1 MGRGTRGLA
10 CIMALAGLAAC
21 ATPPAAVKHEVV
33 TIDRMVSRV
42 SDLHANR
49 GKQLDLFVRE
59 KVPAAV
65 LANGKAAPGT
75 VALFVHGGYSPATLA
90 FDVAYRDYSWM
101 QYLAEAGFDV
111 FAMDMTGY
119 GRSSRPMMDDPCNL
133 AADAQKA
140 LIPKTLRAPCKPK
153 YAYQLVTSDT
163 ETADIDR
170 VVDAIRA
177 LRGVDKITLIGWS
190 GGGIRT
196 GTYTVRH
203 PEKVDKLIIHASS
216 NYSRTNPDNPPKL
229 PAAGV
234 PVTMQTREV
243 GEKTRWLGTQKCQGQ
258 VEPGMPDVIWKLKS
272 DADPIGATWGNGGLR
287 APSRT
292 YWGWNANAA
301 RKITVPTLF
310 LVGEADNLT
319 KSNRELLEDL
329 GSETKAFLGIACGT
343 HFTVWEKQHRVL
355 KRASLEWLQSTSING
370 ARTGVFRADEE
381 GRIAPSN

>member
-1 MGRGTRGLA
+1 MRLAIRGMTCVLA
-10 CIMALAGLAAC
+10 MVGLAAC
-21 ATPPAAVKHEVV
+21 ATPPAATKQEVV
-33 TIDRMVSRV
+33 TIDRIVSRV
-42 SDLHANR
+42 SDLHANA
-49 GKQLDLFVRE
+49 GQQLGLFVRE
-59 KVPAAV
+59 KAPAAV
-65 LANGKAAPGT
+65 IASGKAAPGT

-133 AADAQKA
+133 GPDTQNQ
-140 LIPKTLRAPCKPK
+140 LIPKTLSAPCQPK

-177 LRGVDKITLIGWS
+177 LRGVDKVTLIGWS
-190 GGGIRT
+190 GGGIRI

-229 PAAGV
+229 PVAGV
-234 PVTMQTREV
+234 PVTMQTRDV
-243 GEKTRWLGTQKCQGQ
+243 GEKTRWLGTQKCAGQ
-258 VEPGMPDVIWKLKS
+258 VEPGMPDVIWKLNV
-272 DADPIGATWGNGGLR
+272 DADPIGATWGSGGLR

-292 YWGWNANAA
+292 YWGWNANSA

-319 KSNRELLEDL
+319 KSNLELLADL
-329 GSETKAFLGIACGT
+329 GSQTKAFLGIACGT

-355 KRASLEWLQSTSING
+355 KQASLEWLRNTTIKG
-370 ARTGVFRADEE
+370 ARVGVFRADEN
-381 GRIAPSN
+381 GRIAPAK

>member
-1 MGRGTRGLA
+1 MGHSKRGLA
-10 CIMALAGLAAC
+10 CILAFAGLTAC

-33 TIDRMVSRV
+33 TIDRIVSRV

-49 GKQLDLFVRE
+49 GKPLDLFVRE
-59 KVPAAV
+59 KVPATV

-133 AADAQKA
+133 AADVQ
-140 LIPKTLRAPCKPK
+140 KTLVPRTLSAPCKPK

-177 LRGVDKITLIGWS
+177 LRGVDKVTLIGWS

-216 NYSRTNPDNPPKL
+216 NYSRTNPDTAPKL
-229 PAAGV
+229 PVAGP

-243 GEKTRWLGTQKCQGQ
+243 GEKTRWLGTQKCEGQ
-258 VEPGMPDVIWKLKS
+258 VEPGMPDVIWKLNL
-272 DADPIGATWGNGGLR
+272 DADPIGATWGSGGLR

-310 LVGEADNLT
+310 MVGEADNLT
-319 KSNRELLEDL
+319 KSNRELLEDI

-355 KRASLEWLQSTSING
+355 KRASLEWLQSTTING
-370 ARTGVFRADEE
+370 ASTGIFRADEE
-381 GRIAPSN
+381 GRIAPAK